1 MKHVQQ
7 FRGEIFEDKMELSCE
22 DTIAMEIHFEA
33 KGSYTQELK
42 LLSAVK
48 QKLLKGTFGFP
59 AVNDLVNYKRGLKL
73 PRPGLKVFQNT
84 SGKTIGRVCDF
95 MELVRFLFENKD
107 IVKHCN
113 WFMSSPT
120 IAIPRAIMVNHTNGA
135 RQSLTIELV
144 SCIRILRLLKVSRN
158 PAAQLILAIE
168 QSHESTELFDLI
180 FTRGNFGVENQL

>member
-1 MKHVQQ
+1 
-7 FRGEIFEDKMELSCE
+7 
-22 DTIAMEIHFEA
+22 MEIHFEE

-48 QKLLKGTFGFP
+48 RKLLKGTFGFP

-73 PRPGLKVFQNT
+73 PGLKVFQNI

-107 IVKHCN
+107 IVKHYN

-120 IAIPRAIMVNHTNGA
+120 IPRAIMVNHTDGA
-135 RQSLTIELV
+135 RQSLSIELV
-144 SCIRILRLLKVSRN
+144 SCVL
-158 PAAQLILAIE
+158 
-168 QSHESTELFDLI
+168 
-180 FTRGNFGVENQL
+180 